1 MPINILLTA
10 EQLSRCFSELIGVA
24 RIFSVQLKVHSR
36 HHLHHRDNHADKL
49 LKGSLSFLK
58 LAAVSRKFHSSLKK
72 WKNEKKI
79 YKVSKKLETVFFSKD
94 LKSSIFKFN
103 EMISIQFEQFLFRG
117 IKMKMIAGTS
127 GQRQFRD
134 LEVRH
139 SRRVTDLFDI
149 FDGFGA

>member
-1 MPINILLTA
+1 MF
-10 EQLSRCFSELIGVA
+10 FSELIGVA
-24 RIFSVQLKVHSR
+24 RIFSVQLKVHSH

-72 WKNEKKI
+72 GKNEKKI

-117 IKMKMIAGTS
+117 IKNENESWHEWSATA
-127 GQRQFRD
+127 QRFRGSPFASSH
-134 LEVRH
+134 RP
-139 SRRVTDLFDI
+139 F
-149 FDGFGA
+149 